1 MRENEI
7 YTEFTYKETETS
19 LREFLGNDFYY
30 DLLELA
36 DHDKQRMLRILESF
50 ADKSGFFERLR
61 EFLYEL

>member
-1 MRENEI
+1 MEGYEIYPEFSYKENEI
-7 YTEFTYKETETS
+7 S
-19 LREFLGNDFYY
+19 LREFLGDDFYY

-50 ADKSGFFERLR
+50 ADKSGFFDRLR